1 VQEAAARARE
11 DEAQRAAVANQTK
24 RRDMA
29 ELIFVTLSRQSPSVL
44 CFAAEIRLALTEFA
58 AFAVI
63 VSCGRCLLVCL
74 LQFVCLYVCLFVCCS
89 LFVCL

>member
-11 DEAQRAAVANQTK
+11 DEAQRAAVANQKK

-44 CFAAEIRLALTEFA
+44 CSALR
-58 AFAVI
+58 
-63 VSCGRCLLVCL
+63 SDWL
-74 LQFVCLYVCLFVCCS
+74 
-89 LFVCL
+89 